1 VSSKGLSSVALG
13 RHLCIGQKTAW
24 FLGQRI
30 RAMMA
35 DDPGLLRG
43 IVEADETYGG
53 KRKRGQKSKR
63 DGDGDQPKGRGGRRK
78 AMVVTAVERGGKA
91 RAKRGGTHSERTIA
105 TFLFRN
111 VSLES
116 VLSTDELPAYR
127 WIGRKFRAQLRV
139 NHSAGEYVRNDAN
152 VAAKAHSSTGE
163 SWNATFKRA
172 INGVWHWISIK
183 HLDRYCT
190 QTAFRWRHRDHDARL
205 SPLLGGNVGRAP
217 WKVLS
222 A

>member
-1 VSSKGLSSVALG
+1 
-13 RHLCIGQKTAW
+13 
-24 FLGQRI
+24 
-30 RAMMA
+30 
-35 DDPGLLRG
+35 LRG
-43 IVEADETYGG
+43 IVKADETSIGG

-63 DGDGDQPKGRGGRRK
+63 NGDGDQPKGRGGSRK
-78 AMVVTAVERGGKA
+78 AMVVSALERGGKA

-111 VSLES
+111 ASLES

-127 WIGRKFRAQLRV
+127 WIGRKFRAHLRV
-139 NHSAGEYVRNDAN
+139 THSAGEDVGTDPN
-152 VAAKAHSSTGE
+152 VAAKAHSNTAE

-183 HLDRYCT
+183 HLDRSCT
-190 QTAFRWRHRDHDARL
+190 ETAFRRNRRDHDARL
-205 SPLLGGNVGRAP
+205 STLPGGNVGRVP
-217 WKVLS
+217 WKVLT